1 MDEQPG
7 DPSPELAASAT
18 EYHRPDAL
26 AEALKR
32 AAAALRRAEI
42 PFMLCGSMA
51 CWVRGGPEPFTKD
64 VDFCVKPDDAD
75 RALDALAAMGMT
87 TQRPPEGW
95 LYKAWDDD
103 ILVDL
108 LFAPA
113 HIPVTDQ
120 VLERSDELNV
130 LSVPMQVAAIDDV
143 TATKLLALNETSLDY
158 RQLLAI
164 ARALREQIHWAA
176 LFRRTRESPYAA
188 AFFTLVEQLGV
199 VSPEVL
205 ARADEVP
212 PQALPARRPAAG
224 EDISI
229 D

>member
-1 MDEQPG
+1 MDKQPG
-7 DPSPELAASAT
+7 DPSPELVARAT

-87 TQRPPEGW
+87 TERPPEGW

-113 HIPVTDQ
+113 NIPVTDH
-120 VLERSDELNV
+120 VLGRSDELSV

-143 TATKLLALNETSLDY
+143 TATKLLALNEASLDY

-164 ARALREQIHWAA
+164 ARALREQIDWAA
-176 LFRRTRESPYAA
+176 LSRRTRESPYAA

-199 VSPEVL
+199 VSPEEL

-212 PQALPARRPAAG
+212 PQALPARRPAAR
-224 EDISI
+224 DDAPI